1 MTCEFTKGISYEQAH
16 ATMMAESNIENS
28 SDLTRAVDGV
38 LSTCL
43 ITVQFFFDFYRA
55 VIDESTN
62 KV

>member
-1 MTCEFTKGISYEQAH
+1 MT
-16 ATMMAESNIENS
+16 AESNIENS